1 MSKEKE
7 TYLEHLENKVEDLQ
21 LENELLLIKLR
32 EEREKLDRIK
42 KYIFRKATYKDNV
55 TSIDDIEGIF
65 STDEIKDILYIIE
78 GALWIEKYGLYFLM

>member
-1 MSKEKE
+1 MNKEKE

-21 LENELLLIKLR
+21 LENELLLLKLR

-78 GALWIEKYGLYFLM
+78 GAL